1 MKKRKKNNLN
11 LIKNGIINDL
21 IQKNICIYIFKKLID
36 KISIQIGKIGHL
48 DKLYEKVLNEVQY
61 MNIYIYD
68 INTINEIAIDGAN
81 LLSLIL

>member
-48 DKLYEKVLNEVQY
+48 DKLYEKV
-61 MNIYIYD
+61 IK
-68 INTINEIAIDGAN
+68 
-81 LLSLIL
+81 